1 MEALPPSSE
10 SGLKRDLKSLQSLGL
25 KTQPSCAAKPRPR
38 GPFLSSSATSHGN
51 GASTVVPCDRRFK
64 RGKGYRIG
72 FNNGVPTDEE
82 YFIKNIAGKHNPDI
96 AVLLYPDDIPRGIKF
111 MEDKEAMF
119 RRLASEKLPP
129 IKGLYKLTKWIDDRG
144 LKRAAVTNAPKP
156 NAELMISKLGLK
168 DFFNVVILG
177 SDCERAKPYPD
188 PYLKALEVLKVSKDH
203 TFVCEDS
210 VSGIKA
216 GVAAGMPVVGLTTRN
231 PESVLMEANPTILIK
246 DYEDPKLWEALEE
259 LDKRIGSSKTSA

>member
-1 MEALPPSSE
+1 MTLTQHADQEVCSVPDLAPLEAVLFDVDGTLCDSDPLHYQVFREMLP
-10 SGLKRDLKSLQSLGL
+10 Q
-25 KTQPSCAAKPRPR
+25 
-38 GPFLSSSATSHGN
+38 
-51 GASTVVPCDRRFK
+51 
-64 RGKGYRIG
+64 IG
-72 FNNGVPTDEE
+72 FNNGVPIDEE
-82 YFIKNIAGKHNPDI
+82 YFIKNIAGKHNPAI

-119 RRLASEKLPP
+119 RRLASENLPP
-129 IKGLYKLTKWIDDRG
+129 IKGLYKLTKWIEDRG
-144 LKRAAVTNAPKP
+144 LKRAA
-156 NAELMISKLGLK
+156 I
-168 DFFNVVILG
+168 FFDVVILG

-216 GVAAGMPVVGLTTRN
+216 GVAAGLPVVGLTTRN

-246 DYEDPKLWEALEE
+246 DYEDQKLWEALEE

>member
-1 MEALPPSSE
+1 MTAGENSVQSKKSVPDLTPLEAVLFDVDGTLCDSDPLHYQVFREMLP
-10 SGLKRDLKSLQSLGL
+10 Q
-25 KTQPSCAAKPRPR
+25 
-38 GPFLSSSATSHGN
+38 
-51 GASTVVPCDRRFK
+51 
-64 RGKGYRIG
+64 IG
-72 FNNGVPTDEE
+72 FNNGVPIDEE

-119 RRLASEKLPP
+119 RRLASENLPP
-129 IKGLYKLTKWIDDRG
+129 IKGLYKLTKWIEDRG
-144 LKRAAVTNAPKP
+144 LKRAAEVIASAP
-156 NAELMISKLGLK
+156 N
-168 DFFNVVILG
+168 
-177 SDCERAKPYPD
+177 

-216 GVAAGMPVVGLTTRN
+216 GVAAGMLVVGLTIRN
-231 PESVLMEANPTILIK
+231 FESVLMEANPAILIK

>member
-1 MEALPPSSE
+1 MTAGENSVQSKKSVPDLAPLEAVLFDVDGTLCDSDPLHYQVFREMLP
-10 SGLKRDLKSLQSLGL
+10 Q
-25 KTQPSCAAKPRPR
+25 
-38 GPFLSSSATSHGN
+38 
-51 GASTVVPCDRRFK
+51 
-64 RGKGYRIG
+64 IG
-72 FNNGVPTDEE
+72 FNNGVPIDEE
-82 YFIKNIAGKHNPDI
+82 YFIKNIAGKHNPAI
-96 AVLLYPDDIPRGIKF
+96 AVLLYPDDILRGIKF

-119 RRLASEKLPP
+119 RRLALENLPP
-129 IKGLYKLTKWIDDRG
+129 IKGLYKLTKWIEDR
-144 LKRAAVTNAPKP
+144 
-156 NAELMISKLGLK
+156 
-168 DFFNVVILG
+168 

-246 DYEDPKLWEALEE
+246 DYEDQKLWEAL
-259 LDKRIGSSKTSA
+259 RGA